1 MIKQVRVKYIT
12 AQTTP
17 SKFHKASHTN
27 TSQVSS
33 QSSLKIYT
41 AFLNTYQLH
50 IKTQPPTKTT
60 TIIMQFNLVT
70 LASAALLTS
79 LAAAAPATGAL
90 PAGDITI
97 QLKDINEKVI
107 FTSNVPANGK
117 PFSLGTV
124 LNVFSAQI
132 INGGGL
138 RQPSC
143 LSFTDEAATEF
154 ATELSF
160 TTTETELLLGSKGT
174 VKVGAVE
181 CESL

>member
-1 MIKQVRVKYIT
+1 MIKQVRVKYII

-17 SKFHKASHTN
+17 SKFHKASHTI

-33 QSSLKIYT
+33 QPSLQIYT
-41 AFLNTYQLH
+41 AFLDTCQLH

-60 TIIMQFNLVT
+60 TITMQLSLLT
-70 LASAALLTS
+70 LASATLLT
-79 LAAAAPATGAL
+79 LAAAAPTTTAF

-97 QLKDINEKVI
+97 QLRDINEKVI
-107 FTSNVPANGK
+107 FASDVPANGK
-117 PFSLGTV
+117 PFSLGEV

-143 LSFTDEAATEF
+143 LSFSDEAATEF

-160 TTTETELLLGSKGT
+160 TTAETELLLGSKGT